1 MNRAYIIFPV
11 AGLLVF
17 GAFFWNFNR
26 GFEAKADAR
35 RKADIEA
42 RNELARQEVKK
53 REEAYKAALEAQ
65 ARRAEERRLKQEKE
79 EKEKAAF
86 QAMIDDRDRA
96 HDEVNKRL
104 RPQLERVKKDLE
116 VVKEEVAKL
125 EFDKEQYLKEQR
137 FLNEYIR
144 NVQANSKSYAEAL
157 DKIAALEKKRV
168 DAERAVATVAA
179 SRKT

>member
-26 GFEAKADAR
+26 GFEAKAESR
-35 RKADIEA
+35 RKAEIEA

-53 REEAYKAALEAQ
+53 REEAYKVALEAQ
-65 ARRAEERRLKQEKE
+65 AKRAAERAAKQKREEE
-79 EKEKAAF
+79 EKAAF

-125 EFDKEQYLKEQR
+125 EQDKEQYGKEQG
-137 FLNEYIR
+137 FLNDFIR
-144 NVQANSKSYAEAL
+144 KVQANVKTYAGAL
-157 DKIAALEKKRV
+157 DKLATLEKKR
-168 DAERAVATVAA
+168 AEAEKAAAAAAT
-179 SRKT
+179 RKN